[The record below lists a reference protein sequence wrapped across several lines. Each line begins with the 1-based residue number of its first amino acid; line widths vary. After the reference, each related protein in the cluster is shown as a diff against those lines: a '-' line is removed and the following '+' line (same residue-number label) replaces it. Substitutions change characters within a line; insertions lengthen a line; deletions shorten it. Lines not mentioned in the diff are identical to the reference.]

1 MKFVL
6 LLLGLLCTAFS
17 AQAETLLAGAAI
29 TDISPQKLPAIR
41 NGGFLQALWKRVDD
55 PLFARALVLKSG
67 AETVVICVVDSCML
81 PTDVCNDIK
90 ALVTKQTGIATNRIL
105 ISSTHTHSAP
115 GTMAM
120 CLGTRKDEAYTA
132 QMIPQVAAAI
142 AKAHARLRPAKAGWG
157 AVDAHDY
164 TNCRRWIRRSDKVG
178 ADPFGE
184 ATIRAMMH
192 PGYLNPDSLGPSG
205 PTDPQLSLLSVVG
218 AEDEKPICVLA
229 NYSMHYFGSADGFSA
244 DYFGE
249 VARALE
255 KGLGGDVVGIVSQGT
270 SGDQHWMDYSEA
282 KREGYTRQQYS
293 EGLADTGLAAWKGI
307 QHQAEV
313 PLRMAETRLPL
324 GRRLPSAQRL
334 EWARPLNE
342 KRGDAPPKNQPE
354 VYAEQAE
361 WIHENP
367 KTELVLQAVRIGDL
381 GIAAMPNEVYGIT
394 GLKIKGQSP
403 LTATF
408 NIELANGAEGYIP
421 PPEQHRLGGYTTWPA
436 RTAGLE
442 ETAEPKIVEAV
453 LGLLE
458 KVSGKK
464 RRPLVDAT
472 SPYSQAVM
480 KDGPVGYWRLNDL
493 TGPQLREATGQSRGE
508 WEHGIAYGLPGVQRI
523 GGAISAEPEK
533 PSPFSGPDINR
544 AVHVAGSRFRVEKAE
559 IGRRYSAEFWFWNAL
574 PDDLRPVTGYLFSR
588 GRDGDKQALGEHLG
602 IGGMSRD
609 VSPGKL
615 FFYTGNGIGKVI
627 QGKTKLARLDWHH
640 VVISRDDK
648 NLVVYLDGQ
657 VEIEAVVDWTL
668 PDGVKEWFLGGRCD
682 QFAGFEGKMDEVAV
696 YSAPLNAAQVLAHFK
711 AAERTS
717 PGRPVKKPE
726 SEPKSPQKSLQSLRL
741 PKGFEASIV
750 AAEPLVLDP
759 VAFDW
764 DAQGRLW
771 VVEMADYPLGLDDNG
786 AAGGR
791 VRILTDTNADGTYDQ
806 STLFTEGL
814 NFPNGIITWR
824 QGCIVTAAP
833 DILYLE
839 DSNGDGKADKKEV
852 LYTGLSEG
860 NQQLRANG
868 LRWGLDNWIYVAAG
882 GHHGKHGADTR
893 LLSQR
898 TGAATLIGSRDFR
911 IRPDTGEIEAQ
922 SGPTQFGRNRD
933 EWGHWFGTQNSHP
946 LWHYVL
952 PDHYLLRNPHLA
964 APEGRVQLPGG
975 SNPPVYPASPPE
987 KRYHSFQQAGRY
999 TSACG
1004 GMIYGDSWLFP
1015 NGQTHAFIAEPFHNL
1030 VQHLELKAEGV
1041 TFSAQRPEAEGQ
1053 PDFFAS
1059 EDRWCRP
1066 VMIRTGPDGALWIAD
1081 MYRYMI
1087 EHPHWLPKEGK
1098 EDLLPHYRLGDDMG
1112 RIYRVTRQGSEKR
1125 VVPDLSSL
1133 DALALVKALESP
1145 NAWVRDKAQQMLLW
1159 NGGDAAVP
1167 GLRKMAA
1174 KAALPQSRLQAL
1186 CALDGLQA
1194 LTAEEVMIALKDE
1207 HPGVRENAV
1216 RLAEKFP
1223 TEVMAEAIAHLV
1235 KDVDAKV
1242 KLQLAFSLGQ
1252 WPQPKAGQ
1260 ALAQLFRAHEED
1272 SMMTTACLSSALP
1285 HLTEMSRAA
1294 SLTSLETLVQMALAV
1309 GNREALA
1316 ELIKP
1321 SLKVAG
1327 GAVSWDWLGR
1337 FLDGLNRQKTSFAEV
1352 QKKKPDDELS
1362 SLLAQTESVFQ
1373 EAADSLVSGKSVP
1386 VMQMA
1391 AAELLTRRESS
1402 RELAIGFLLSKL
1414 QAGKDAGDWEKS
1426 LKVLVQVGDTRLMGV
1441 LLETWPGL
1449 LPTAREQ
1456 ALDALMSRNDWTGQ
1470 LLAWMGEG
1478 KLTVREVDAGR
1489 RLRLMNHPH
1498 AELKQK
1504 AVKLFSVAG
1513 SPARTK
1519 IVEQFQPVLAM
1530 KMDPQR
1536 GQKVYQRACA
1546 ACHVF
1551 GDEGRAIGPD
1561 LRTVSDHPAEKILTN
1576 ILDPNLDIQPGFHA
1590 YTCTL
1595 GSGEQIFGL
1604 IASESAASVTFK
1616 LPDGS
1621 SRAVLRKDIG
1631 SLKSLGVSLMP
1642 EGLEAALTPQD
1653 LADLIGYLKAGKS

>member
-6 LLLGLLCTAFS
+6 LLLGLLGTAFS
-17 AQAETLLAGAAI
+17 AQAETLHAGAA
-29 TDISPQKLPAIR
+29 TVDISPQKLPAIR

-55 PLFARALVLKSG
+55 PLHARALVLKSG
-67 AETVVICVVDSCML
+67 SETVVICVVDSCML

-90 ALVTKQTGIATNRIL
+90 TLVTQQTGIAKNRIL

-120 CLGTRKDEAYTA
+120 CLGTRKDAAYTA

-142 AKAHARLRPAKAGWG
+142 TNAHARLRPAKAGWG

-164 TNCRRWIRRSDKVG
+164 THCRRWIRRSDKVG

-184 ATIRAMMH
+184 TTIRAMMH

-218 AEDEKPICVLA
+218 LEDEKPICVMA
-229 NYSMHYFGSADGFSA
+229 NYSMHYFGSGDGFSA

-293 EGLADTGLAAWKGI
+293 EALAAIGLAAWKDI
-307 QHQAEV
+307 RHRADV
-313 PLRMAETRLPL
+313 PLRMAETLLPL

-334 EWARPLNE
+334 AWARPLNE

-367 KTELVLQAVRIGDL
+367 KTELVLQAVQIGDL

-394 GLKIKGQSP
+394 GLKIKAQSP
-403 LTATF
+403 LAATF

-458 KVSGKK
+458 KVSGKQ
-464 RRPLVDAT
+464 RRPLADAA
-472 SPYSQAVM
+472 SPYSQAIM
-480 KDGPVGYWRLNDL
+480 KDSPVGYWRLNDL
-493 TGPQLREATGQSRGE
+493 SGPQLREATGQSQGE
-508 WEHGIAYGLPGVQRI
+508 WEHGVAYGLPGVQRV

-533 PSPFSGPDINR
+533 PSPFSGPEINR

-559 IGRRYSAEFWFWNAL
+559 IGHRYSAEFWFWNAL
-574 PDDLRPVTGYLFSR
+574 PYDLRPVTGYLFSR
-588 GRDGDKQALGEHLG
+588 GQDGDKQALGEHLG
-602 IGGMSRD
+602 IGGTSPD

-640 VVISRDDK
+640 VVISRDEK
-648 NLVVYLDGQ
+648 KLVVYLDGQ
-657 VEIEAVVDWTL
+657 VEMEAEVDWTL
-668 PDGVKEWFLGGRCD
+668 PDGAKPWFLGGRCD
-682 QFAGFEGKMDEVAV
+682 QFAGFEGKMDEVAI
-696 YSAPLNAAQVLAHFK
+696 YSAPLDATRVRAHFQ
-711 AAERTS
+711 AAERTA
-717 PGRPVKKPE
+717 PMRLLKKPD
-726 SEPKSPQKSLQSLRL
+726 SEPQSPQKSLQSLHL
-741 PKGFEASIV
+741 PTGFEASIV

-771 VVEMADYPLGLDDNG
+771 VVEMADYPLGLDDKG

-791 VRILTDTNADGTYDQ
+791 VRILTDSNADGTYDQ
-806 STLFTEGL
+806 STLFAEGL

-824 QGCIVTAAP
+824 RGCIVTAAP

-839 DSNGDGKADKKEV
+839 DTNGDGKSDKKEV

-893 LLSQR
+893 LLSKR
-898 TGAATLIGSRDFR
+898 TGVDTLIGSRDFR

-952 PDHYLLRNPHLA
+952 PDHYLMRNPHLA
-964 APEGRVQLPGG
+964 APEARVQLPGG
-975 SNPPVYPASPPE
+975 SNPPVYPASSPE

-1004 GMIYGDSWLFP
+1004 GMIYGDSWLFSS
-1015 NGQTHAFIAEPFHNL
+1015 GQAHAFIAEPFHNL
-1030 VQHLELKAEGV
+1030 VQHLELKAEGI

-1098 EDLLPHYRLGDDMG
+1098 EELLPHYRLGDDMG
-1112 RIYRVTRQGSEKR
+1112 RIYRVTRQSAEKK
-1125 VVPDLSSL
+1125 VVLDLSQL
-1133 DALALVKALESP
+1133 DTKGLVHVLESS
-1145 NAWVRDKAQQMLLW
+1145 NAWLRDKAQQMLLW
-1159 NGGDAAVP
+1159 KGGAEAVP
-1167 GLRKMAA
+1167 GLKNMAA
-1174 KAALPQSRLQAL
+1174 QAKLPQSRLQAL
-1186 CALDGLQA
+1186 CVLDGLQA
-1194 LTAEEVMIALKDE
+1194 LTAEELMMALKDQN
-1207 HPGVRENAV
+1207 PGVRENAL

-1223 TEVMAEAIAHLV
+1223 MEAMAEAVIQLV
-1235 KDVDAKV
+1235 EDEDAKV

-1252 WPQPKAGQ
+1252 WPQVKAGQ
-1260 ALAQLFRAHEED
+1260 ALAQLFRAHEQD
-1272 SMMTTACLSSALP
+1272 TMMVTACLSSALP
-1285 HLTEMSRAA
+1285 HLTEMSRTAT
-1294 SLTSLETLVQMALAV
+1294 LTSLETLVQMALAV

-1321 SLKVAG
+1321 ALKVAG
-1327 GAVSWDWLGR
+1327 GAETWDWLGC
-1337 FLDGLNRQKTSFAEV
+1337 FLDGLSRQKTKMAEL
-1352 QKKKPDDELS
+1352 QKKLPEDELA
-1362 SLLAQTESVFQ
+1362 SLLAQTDSVFQ
-1373 EAADSLVSGKSVP
+1373 KATESLSSGKSDPAV
-1386 VMQMA
+1386 QMA
-1391 AAELLTRRESS
+1391 AAELLTRRELS
-1402 RELAIGFLLSKL
+1402 RELAIGYLLSKL
-1414 QAGKDAGDWEKS
+1414 QAGKDAREWQKA
-1426 LKVLVQVGDTRLMGV
+1426 LKVLVNVGDARFTEV
-1441 LLETWPGL
+1441 LQETWPSL
-1449 LPTAREQ
+1449 LPSGREQ

-1478 KLTVREVDAGR
+1478 KLSLREVDAGR
-1489 RLRLMNHPH
+1489 RLRLLNHPN

-1504 AVKLFSVAG
+1504 AGKLFSVVG
-1513 SPARTK
+1513 SPTRTK
-1519 IVEQFQPVLAM
+1519 VVEQFRPALAM

-1536 GQKVYQRACA
+1536 GKKVYQRTCA

-1551 GDEGRAIGPD
+1551 GKEGRSIGPD

-1590 YTCTL
+1590 YSCTL

-1653 LADLIGYLKAGKS
+1653 LADLIGYLKAGQH